1 MMAAAM
7 VITTVTTPTEIQT
20 SAAAIKA
27 VGPIDKDDNFLYIP
41 KSILLFVVGFCRAGA
56 NPAARN
62 GQGAP

>member
-27 VGPIDKDDNFLYIP
+27 VGPIDKDDNFLYSRYFRRPLKKNI
-41 KSILLFVVGFCRAGA
+41 ILLISCID
-56 NPAARN
+56 
-62 GQGAP
+62 